1 MKVLVIQKGEFPDE
15 TDVEDIEVPD
25 CWLAVRELR
34 DHGLHAQAENT
45 ARCWALAKALLE
57 ELLEISRQG
66 V

>member
-1 MKVLVIQKGEFPDE
+1 MKIHLYPVGRMAED
-15 TDVEDIEVPD
+15 TDVEDLAVPD